1 MGTSEAPGKPGEERA
16 PFELGT
22 DGPSV
27 ILVGADDSTTSI
39 RAGWYAAGL
48 ARRQQARIVAVFVA
62 PRATFGAAGP
72 GGAAVTVA
80 HDEAVRATAEDMEQR
95 ARVMGAELGISI
107 SFIAARGDPYTEIC
121 RIAGEV
127 RADAIVVGASAR
139 AGHRFVGSLA
149 VRLVKA
155 GKWPV
160 TVVP

>member
-1 MGTSEAPGKPGEERA
+1 MTSADKESPST
-16 PFELGT
+16 FELGT

-27 ILVGADDSTTSI
+27 ILVGIDDSTNSL

-48 ARRQQARIVAVFVA
+48 ARRQRARIVAVFVA
-62 PRATFGAAGP
+62 PLAGFGAAGP
-72 GGAAVTVA
+72 GGAALTVA
-80 HDEAVRATAEDMEQR
+80 QDEAFRQTADDMN
-95 ARVMGAELGISI
+95 ARGQVIAAELGISI
-107 SFIAARGDPYTEIC
+107 TFIAARGDPYSEIR
-121 RIAGEV
+121 RIADEV
-127 RADAIVVGASAR
+127 RADAIVVGASAH